1 VGSDLVYIL
10 NEESQVS
17 AFESADLQNI
27 PEKGKSQAEAV
38 SEINRVKIETSA
50 PTVARDV
57 KDPKPKDEFDF
68 PEGGWVCG
76 GCQNY
81 NFFGRQKCN
90 RCLKAKSKQDL
101 NGKPK
106 HLLRQSHQKQ
116 SVSNKKVD
124 VSDKVT
130 KSSLKN
136 STKEKE
142 NKATPLDG

>member
-1 VGSDLVYIL
+1 MGSDLVYIL

-50 PTVARDV
+50 PTVAREV

-68 PEGGWVCG
+68 QEGGWVCG

-116 SVSNKKVD
+116 SVSNKKAD

-142 NKATPLDG
+142 NKATSLDG

>member
-1 VGSDLVYIL
+1 MVGSDLVYIL

-17 AFESADLQNI
+17 AFESDLQI
-27 PEKGKSQAEAV
+27 ISEKGKSQDLAV
-38 SEINRVKIETSA
+38 SEINRVKIETTA
-50 PTVARDV
+50 PTEAREV

-116 SVSNKKVD
+116 SVSNKRAD
-124 VSDKVT
+124 V
-130 KSSLKN
+130 
-136 STKEKE
+136 
-142 NKATPLDG
+142 